1 MRLSFK
7 RNRPFCKNI
16 AIKQG
21 YTKELTMNSEHYFGS
36 ILIKPITDLD
46 STFKAYCLNRQSFV
60 YINGW
65 RL

>member
-1 MRLSFK
+1 MKLSFK

-21 YTKELTMNSEHYFGS
+21 YTKELTMDSNHYSGS
-36 ILIKPITDLD
+36 ILIKPITDLNN
-46 STFKAYCLNRQSFV
+46 TFKAYCLNRQSFV

>member
-1 MRLSFK
+1 MKLSFK

-21 YTKELTMNSEHYFGS
+21 YTKELTINEDDFVGS
-36 ILIKPITDLD
+36 ILIKPTTDLE
-46 STFKAYCLNRQSFV
+46 STFRAYCLNRQSFM
-60 YINGW
+60 YIDGW